1 MADLG
6 KAYVQIVP
14 KAEGISGEIEEILTP
29 EAESAGKSAGGS
41 IMSAMGTAFGKAGG
55 AMTKGLTVPLSAVGA
70 ASMKAF
76 SDVDTGMDTIIQK
89 TGATGEAADEMRG
102 IMESLATSI
111 PTDFATAGA
120 AVGEVNTRFGAT
132 GEELEKLSAQFIKF
146 ADLNGTDVSGSID
159 AVQSAMAAF
168 GLDTK
173 DTGAFLDTLNKAGQD
188 TGVSMDQL
196 AGDLVTNAATLQSM
210 GYNASDAA
218 NFIANLNKNG
228 IDSSTV
234 MTGMK
239 RAFAS
244 ATEDGKTMSEAM
256 DELQTSMQNAGSDT
270 EAYQSALE
278 LFGTRAGPALAKAV
292 QDGRLSFD
300 QLGTS
305 IDDNLGNIDETF
317 SNTEDHTTKFKTTM
331 NSLKVVGAQVGEKL
345 GSALIP
351 ILEKIGNFLQKV
363 SEKWD
368 QLSPKTQDM
377 ILKVAL
383 IVAAIGPLLSII
395 SKVIAVITTV
405 SSVLAMVN
413 APILLIVAAIAAV
426 IAIIVLCITHWD
438 QIKAKMIEVA
448 NTVKDKVSAAWEQ
461 LKAKVSA
468 IFETIKSKITAVWD
482 QIKSKT
488 TGVWNSIKSAVTNAA
503 NNIKTKLSS
512 AWSSVKST
520 ATSAWNKVK
529 DAIIKPIEKAKD
541 KVKGVVDR
549 IRGFFPLNLGN
560 IFNLRLPHFSISG
573 GVPPFGL
580 MGKGS
585 MPSWSVS
592 WYAKGGVFDSP
603 SVIGVGEAGR
613 EAVVPLSGSNMRPFA
628 QAIAHEMSGNGAT
641 NIFNITVDGAEAPE
655 DYARRL
661 ARELQLV
668 MRTA

>member
-55 AMTKGLTVPLSAVGA
+55 AMTKGLTVPLAAVGA

-76 SDVDTGMDTIIQK
+76 TDVDTGMDTIIQK

-239 RAFAS
+239 RAFAT
-244 ATEDGKTMSEAM
+244 ATADGKTMSEAM
-256 DELQTSMQNAGSDT
+256 NELQTSMQNAGTDT

-305 IDDNLGNIDETF
+305 INDNVGNINKTF
-317 SNTEDHTTKFKTTM
+317 SATEDHTTQLKTTL
-331 NSLKVVGAQVGEKL
+331 NSLKVVGAQIGGQL
-345 GSALIP
+345 GSMLVP
-351 ILEKIGNFLQKV
+351 VLQKIGNFMQMV
-363 SEKWD
+363 SDKWN
-368 QLSPKTQDM
+368 QLSPKTQDA
-377 ILKVAL
+377 IVKAGV
-383 IVAAIGPLLSII
+383 IVAAIGPVLAII
-395 SKVIAVITTV
+395 GKVITVISTV

-426 IAIIVLCITHWD
+426 IAIIVVCITHWD
-438 QIKAKMIEVA
+438 QIKEKMIEVA
-448 NTVKDKVSAAWEQ
+448 NAVKDRVAAAWEA
-461 LKAKVSA
+461 LKAKVGA
-468 IFETIKSKITAVWD
+468 IFDGIKSKVTAVWD
-482 QIKSKT
+482 GIKTKT
-488 TGVWNSIKSAVTNAA
+488 TGVWNSIKTAVTNAA
-503 NNIKTKLSS
+503 NTIKTKLSS
-512 AWSSVKST
+512 AWSSVKTS

-529 DAIIKPIEKAKD
+529 DAITKPIEKAKNT
-541 KVKGVVDR
+541 VKGVVDK
-549 IRGFFPLNLGN
+549 IKGFFPLNLGN

-580 MGKGS
+580 GGKGS
-585 MPSWSVS
+585 LPHWSVS
-592 WYAKGGVFDSP
+592 WYAKGAIFDNP
-603 SVIGVGEAGR
+603 SIVGIGEAGR
-613 EAVVPLSGSNMRPFA
+613 EAVVPLSGPNMRPFA
-628 QAIAHEMSGNGAT
+628 EAIASEMGGSGTT

-661 ARELQLV
+661 SRELQLV